1 MIALHV
7 GAGSGSLWGSW
18 SIDSFALIAI
28 PLAALLYARGLQSL
42 GSRKRFH
49 ATWRPWAFYGGLL
62 TAAVALLSPLDHLGD
77 ELFYAH
83 MTQHFLLMMVAAPLV
98 LLGAPM
104 IPLLRGIPRPV
115 RRGLIIPVAK
125 SPPVRTLLRVLT
137 QPLVTWPLFVGMLFF
152 WHVPAFFE
160 AALENPVV
168 HGVEH
173 LSFGVAGYLFWWN
186 VVDPHP
192 LRPNLSYLA
201 RIPYIFLTV
210 VPSFVLGAFLT
221 FSTDA
226 WFAPYEATA
235 PLHGLTALEDQQI
248 GGVLMWVPGSFIIGT
263 ALMID
268 LYLTARRE
276 QEIQLAHERRTTPPP
291 VG

>member
-1 MIALHV
+1 VIALHV
-7 GAGSGSLWGSW
+7 DVGSGTLWGAW
-18 SIDSFALIAI
+18 SIDSFAVIGI
-28 PLAALLYARGLQSL
+28 PLVALLYARGLHSL

-49 ATWRPWAFYGGLL
+49 STWRPWAFYAGLL
-62 TAAVALLSPLDHLGD
+62 ASAVALLSPLDHLSD

-83 MTQHFLLMMVAAPLV
+83 MTQHFLLMMVAAPLM
-98 LLGAPM
+98 LLGAPI
-104 IPLLRGIPRPV
+104 IPMLRGVPRPV
-115 RRGLIIPVAK
+115 RRNFIIPVAK
-125 SPPVRTLLRVLT
+125 SPPVRTLLRLLT

-160 AALENPVV
+160 AALGNEAV
-168 HGVEH
+168 HAAEH
-173 LSFGVAGYLFWWN
+173 LSFGVAGFLFWWN

-201 RIPYIFLTV
+201 RIPYIFITV
-210 VPSFVLGAFLT
+210 VPSFILGAFLT
-221 FSTDA
+221 FSDGA

-248 GGVLMWVPGSFIIGT
+248 GGIVMWIPGSFIIGT

-276 QEIQLAHERRTTPPP
+276 QETQLAHERQ
-291 VG
+291 GG